1 MLLFIS
7 TLTCYCYFILFD
19 VRQKVVSA
27 FIFNTSI
34 NLCFISEWLIGSL
47 AMFKIEINTI
57 GLKMSGRPQF
67 NWLIKKAPVRAG
79 QRDYSQNQVTLS
91 DSQDF

>member
-1 MLLFIS
+1 
-7 TLTCYCYFILFD
+7 
-19 VRQKVVSA
+19 
-27 FIFNTSI
+27 
-34 NLCFISEWLIGSL
+34 
-47 AMFKIEINTI
+47 MFKIEINTI

>member
-1 MLLFIS
+1 MCSFS
-7 TLTCYCYFILFD
+7 
-19 VRQKVVSA
+19 K
-27 FIFNTSI
+27 
-34 NLCFISEWLIGSL
+34 WLIGSL

-91 DSQDF
+91 DSPDF